1 MVVSVRSI
9 FFVFAT
15 MMCIS
20 AVQLIRISFFPHS
33 PSYQLTSEQQ
43 KQDIQQ
49 VLSDINQ
56 KSAFAALDPGKKHKF
71 NLAAQRL
78 LLANLPHTNSSIFQI
93 RLQAW
98 LSTLND
104 PAISV
109 TLPQSAPRSNVLT
122 SFQGVLHHDGKHWL
136 AFMPIREQ
144 LDEDYPYLTHIDGLP
159 IARWVSAAQ
168 QYIPDSLK
176 LSAIEQSR
184 WISHINQLR
193 QDIGL
198 PLSDSAQFTFTNSVG
213 DSIQR
218 TMRLGKPGDSKI
230 DISYSTTPVHKQA
243 SLARDTLQYPA
254 YSEPKEMFFKQLEAS
269 TNNPIQLDIRQLTSI
284 DNRLN
289 QWINDNVAPSY
300 TPYNS
305 TIGLIKYK
313 RFPKSTSA
321 TFSKQAFFPLEDLPF
336 FEQTQLETV
345 GFNRQF
351 DSTQAFSHW
360 LVRRTDEYLNAASKK
375 RQLHLLVDSSCQ
387 QECEWLALRAA
398 SWPNV
403 SLLGEQTRGSLSP
416 RHSLKLKHSGISIKY
431 SAALTYS
438 AQGRLISGIGIS
450 PHITLTGVALNQPK
464 IQHLIATESKAT
476 IRLSAGSKPT
486 SAKTQP

>member
-1 MVVSVRSI
+1 MVMSVRSI
-9 FFVFAT
+9 FLVFAT

-20 AVQLIRISFFPHS
+20 ASQLIRISFFPHS
-33 PSYQLTSEQQ
+33 ASYLLTSEQQ

-49 VLSDINQ
+49 ILNDINQ
-56 KSAFAALDPGKKHKF
+56 KSAFAALDPDKKHKF

-78 LLANLPHTNSSIFQI
+78 LFANLPYTNSSIFRV

-104 PAISV
+104 PAVWV
-109 TLPQSAPRSNVLT
+109 TLPSSAPQSNVLS
-122 SFQGVLHHDGKHWL
+122 SFQGELHHDGKHWF
-136 AFMPIREQ
+136 AFMSIKEH

-159 IARWVSAAQ
+159 MARWVTAAQ

-176 LSAIEQSR
+176 LSAVEQSR
-184 WISHINQLR
+184 WLTQINQLR
-193 QDIGL
+193 QGIGL
-198 PLSDSAQFTFTNSVG
+198 PLSGSAQFTFANSTG
-213 DSIQR
+213 DSIQH
-218 TMRLGKPGDSKI
+218 TTRLGNPSN
-230 DISYSTTPVHKQA
+230 
-243 SLARDTLQYPA
+243 SLADVNYSVTLAHKHTSSVRSTLQYPA
-254 YSEPKEMFFKQLEAS
+254 YPELKKSFFKQLEAS
-269 TNNPIQLDIRQLTSI
+269 TSNPIQLDIRQLTSI
-284 DNRLN
+284 DNRLI
-289 QWINDNVAPSY
+289 QWFNDNVAPSY
-300 TPYNS
+300 TSYSS

-351 DSTQAFSHW
+351 DGTQAFSHW

-403 SLLGEQTRGSLSP
+403 RLIGEQTRGSLSP
-416 RHSLKLKHSGISIKY
+416 RHSLKLKQSGISIKF

-438 AQGRLISGIGIS
+438 AQGRLISGVGLS
-450 PHITLTGVALNQPK
+450 PHITLSGYALNYPNTSDRVA
-464 IQHLIATESKAT
+464 IESKAT
-476 IRLSAGSKPT
+476 IRLSADSKPT

>member
-1 MVVSVRSI
+1 MALSVKSI
-9 FFVFAT
+9 FFIFAT
-15 MMCIS
+15 MMLIS

-33 PSYQLTSEQQ
+33 ASYQLTSEQQ

-49 VLSDINQ
+49 LLRDINQ
-56 KSAFAALDPGKKHKF
+56 KSAFAALDPDKKHKF
-71 NLAAQRL
+71 NLTAQRL

-104 PAISV
+104 PAVSV
-109 TLPQSAPRSNVLT
+109 SQPNSTPRSKALT

-136 AFMPIREQ
+136 AFMSKEEQ
-144 LDEDYPYLTHIDGLP
+144 FDEDYPYLTHIDGLP
-159 IARWVSAAQ
+159 MNRWVTAAQ

-184 WISHINQLR
+184 WISRINQLR
-193 QDIGL
+193 QQIGL
-198 PLSDSAQFTFTNSVG
+198 PLSDSAQFTFTNSAG

-218 TMRLGKPGDSKI
+218 TMRLDNSSDSKI
-230 DISYSTTPVHKQA
+230 DVSYSATLVHKQA
-243 SLARDTLQYPA
+243 SLARETLQYPA
-254 YSEPKEMFFKQLEAS
+254 DNKFKSHFFKQLEANTS
-269 TNNPIQLDIRQLTSI
+269 NPIKLDIRQLTSI

-313 RFPKSTSA
+313 RFPSSTSA
-321 TFSKQAFFPLEDLPF
+321 TFSKQAFFPLNELSF

-345 GFNRQF
+345 GFNSQF
-351 DSTQAFSHW
+351 DGTQAFSHW
-360 LVRRTDEYLNAASKK
+360 LVRGTEEYSNAASEK

-398 SWPNV
+398 NWPNV
-403 SLLGEQTRGSLSP
+403 KVVGEQTRGSLSP
-416 RHSLKLKHSGISIKY
+416 RYSVKLKHSGISIKY

-438 AQGRLISGIGIS
+438 PQGRLISGVGLS
-450 PHITLTGVALNQPK
+450 PHIKLSGYALNYLNTTDMIAEEPK
-464 IQHLIATESKAT
+464 ASK
-476 IRLSAGSKPT
+476 RLTAGNKRT
-486 SAKTQP
+486 SAKRLP

>member
-1 MVVSVRSI
+1 MSVRSI

-33 PSYQLTSEQQ
+33 ASYQLTSEQQ

-78 LLANLPHTNSSIFQI
+78 LLANLPHTNSSVFQI
-93 RLQAW
+93 RLQAL

-109 TLPQSAPRSNVLT
+109 TLPQSAPKSNVLT

-136 AFMPIREQ
+136 AFMSIREH

-184 WISHINQLR
+184 WISRINQLR

-198 PLSDSAQFTFTNSVG
+198 PLSDSAQFTFTNSAG

-218 TMRLGKPGDSKI
+218 TMRLGSSSDSNN
-230 DISYSTTPVHKQA
+230 DVSYSATLVHKQA

-254 YSEPKEMFFKQLEAS
+254 YSAPKEMFFKRLEAS
-269 TNNPIQLDIRQLTSI
+269 TSNPILLDIRQLTSI

-289 QWINDNVAPSY
+289 QWINDNVAPRY

-313 RFPKSTSA
+313 RFPSSTSA

-336 FEQTQLETV
+336 FVQTQLETV

-351 DSTQAFSHW
+351 DATQAFSHW
-360 LVRRTDEYLNAASKK
+360 LVRRTEEYSNAASEK

-387 QECEWLALRAA
+387 QECEWLTLRAA

-416 RHSLKLKHSGISIKY
+416 RHSLKLKQSGINIKY

-438 AQGRLISGIGIS
+438 AQGKLISGIGIS
-450 PHITLTGVALNQPK
+450 PHIALTGLALNQPK
-464 IQHLIATESKAT
+464 TPHLIATESKSPK
-476 IRLSAGSKPT
+476 RLSAGSKPI
-486 SAKTQP
+486 SAKTLP